1 MPKESP
7 LNNNSET
14 IIEIL
19 AIFGACLVIFLIIQ
33 SLLYEVPIHKFIS
46 LLKKDLYLPH
56 HNTFG
61 IGKFIFI
68 NVLAFFYK
76 FLLLTIL
83 VAITYFTFFT
93 GQKTNRQYLSLS
105 QIVTTIGIIGLLFLT
120 SVQQIQRFEH
130 FISEKRKVSGKST
143 DEKIASLFGWKY
155 QFPKICQKM
164 LNEPHQGEFIFDYD
178 ISKDP
183 YMFYQRLMSYH
194 LYPKLSMRFDNNS
207 PKDCLFLYL
216 NKSALDKIPENYK
229 IIVTAKN
236 ARYILAIRDKEEK

>member
-7 LNNNSET
+7 PNNNSKAM
-14 IIEIL
+14 IEIL
-19 AIFGACLVIFLIIQ
+19 VIFGACLVIFLILQ
-33 SLLYEVPIHKFIS
+33 SHLYGIPIYKLIA

-56 HNTFG
+56 YNTFG
-61 IGKFIFI
+61 IEKFIFI

-76 FLLLTIL
+76 FLLLTML
-83 VAITYFTFFT
+83 VAITYFMFFT
-93 GQKTNRQYLSLS
+93 DQNTNKQYLSLS
-105 QIVTTIGIIGLLFLT
+105 KIVTTIGIIGLLFLT
-120 SVQQIQRFEH
+120 SVQQIQRVEH
-130 FISEKRKVSGKST
+130 FISEKRRVSGKST

-164 LNEPHQGEFIFDYD
+164 LNEPHQGEFIFDFD

-183 YMFYQRLMSYH
+183 YMFYQRLMSYY
-194 LYPKLSMRFDNNS
+194 LYPKLSMRFDNNT

-236 ARYILAIRDKEEK
+236 ARYILAIRDKE

>member
-1 MPKESP
+1 MA
-7 LNNNSET
+7 L
-14 IIEIL
+14 
-19 AIFGACLVIFLIIQ
+19 F
-33 SLLYEVPIHKFIS
+33 
-46 LLKKDLYLPH
+46 KKGLYLPH
-56 HNTFG
+56 YNGFG
-61 IGKFIFI
+61 IGKIIGI
-68 NVLAFFYK
+68 NILALFDQ
-76 FLLLTIL
+76 FLLLTMLIGT
-83 VAITYFTFFT
+83 TYFTFFT
-93 GQKTNRQYLSLS
+93 DQKTNRQNCSLS

-143 DEKIASLFGWKY
+143 DEKIAGLFGWKY

-164 LNEPHQGEFIFDYD
+164 LNEPHQGEFIFDFD
-178 ISKDP
+178 TSKDP

-194 LYPKLSMRFDNNS
+194 LYPKLSMRFDNNT
-207 PKDCLFLYL
+207 PKDCLYLYL